1 MDEEKYRKLK
11 REFRTPSF
19 RDRMVKE
26 VGCKCYNC
34 GLTNSEDIIEYH
46 HVVPLVLGGT
56 NSISNIVALCRK
68 CHSLAHGAKNVG
80 MVNKKEPG
88 RMGGRPKFKPAE
100 DYKSTIDRFIRGEIG
115 KSECQKLVG
124 ITSRGTK
131 LNDMDFYYD
140 YLEELGII
148 HMRNLVDFHKSKGEG
163 NQVVAYVIHT
173 DGTRIDYLKSG
184 EEIRSI
190 DMATVVKCQEKQRKK
205 RSRINSFVK

>member
-1 MDEEKYRKLK
+1 MDKERYEKLK

-56 NSISNIVALCRK
+56 NSMSNIVALCRK
-68 CHSLAHGAKNVG
+68 CHSLAHGAKDVRKI
-80 MVNKKEPG
+80 NKKEPG

-115 KSECQKLVG
+115 KSECQVLVG
-124 ITSRGTK
+124 MKAGK
-131 LNDMDFYYD
+131 LNDMDFYHE
-140 YLEELGII
+140 YLKELGII
-148 HMRNLVDFHKSKGEG
+148 HMRNLVDAIRTECEE
-163 NQVVAYVIHT
+163 NRVVSYIIFT
-173 DGTRIDYLKSG
+173 DGTRVDYLKSG
-184 EEIRSI
+184 KEIKST